1 MNMNATLLPPR
12 AGITYLP
19 HQEEGIQWML
29 SREAAS
35 APVCRG
41 GILADDMGLGKTFQT
56 IGLLKNSPLTGLRT
70 LIVCP
75 PALIAGWTE
84 ELRACGYFVAT
95 LMTSGGWTKPG
106 VASTASA
113 TDKRETIALTT
124 YPKACMYDDRI
135 AEAAFDRIILDEG
148 HAIRNGESTTR
159 GKACKKIAAAATTR
173 WILSAT
179 PVQNGLRDWRN
190 LCTWLCGGDLPPSRI
205 GDVIM
210 LRRTM
215 EELRDVIASLPPP
228 PRFVAHNLSVPAD
241 GAEQRLFRAL
251 CDRLEAA
258 LENKHVKSFMTLEL
272 YLRIQQMLVHPQIY
286 IDAMRDK
293 FGPGYRRADWTGSA
307 TKWEA
312 FHAEL
317 LRAVADKA
325 PVIVFCNFRSEM
337 DRVAAA
343 AEAAGARVWSVRGGM
358 STDAVGVAVND
369 ARAAAT
375 EGKDPVVFIVQIV
388 AGGAGLNLQFCT
400 RILFLS
406 QHWNPAVV
414 HQAMGRA
421 VRIGQRAV
429 VEIHTFRIVD
439 DVMDNL
445 DRRMIEVHV
454 GKIAA
459 ARGICDTLYA
469 GFEKHKIAE
478 ADTDERL
485 MVNAP
490 EEQLSRSDKPDSRS
504 ADTDEDPQIVA
515 AV

>member
-1 MNMNATLLPPR
+1 MNTNTNTSSITLLTPR
-12 AGITYLP
+12 DGITYLP
-19 HQEEGIQWML
+19 HQEEGIRWML
-29 SREAAS
+29 SREAAT

-56 IGLLKNSPLTGLRT
+56 IGLLKNSPLVGLRT
-70 LIVCP
+70 IIVCP

-84 ELRACGYFVAT
+84 ELRACGYFVAS

-106 VASTASA
+106 ADAE
-113 TDKRETIALTT
+113 KRDIISLTT
-124 YPKACMYDDRI
+124 YPKVCMYRRAV
-135 AEAAFDRIILDEG
+135 AEAAFDRVILDEG
-148 HAIRNGESTTR
+148 HAIRNG
-159 GKACKKIAAAATTR
+159 KATSRWMSCMSVASSATTR

-179 PVQNGLRDWRN
+179 PVQNGPHDWRH
-190 LCTWLCGGDLPPSRI
+190 LCWWLRVRCPAIDIPRLGT
-205 GDVIM
+205 VIM

-215 EELRDVIASLPPP
+215 EELRESIASLPPP
-228 PRFVAHNLSVPAD
+228 PRFVAHNLSVPVG
-241 GAEQRLFRAL
+241 GAEQRLFHAL

-258 LENKHVKSFMTLEL
+258 LENKHVKSFIKLEL

-286 IDAMRDK
+286 IDAMRNK
-293 FGPGYRRADWTGSA
+293 FGPGYRRPDWTGTA

-317 LRAVADKA
+317 LRAVADRA
-325 PVIVFCNFRSEM
+325 PVIVFCNFRNEM

-343 AEAAGARVWSVRGGM
+343 ALSAGASVWSVRGGM
-358 STDAVGVAVND
+358 SADAVGAAVTG
-369 ARAAAT
+369 ARDAAT
-375 EGKDPVVFIVQIV
+375 ASAEEKVPVVVVVQIV
-388 AGGAGLNLQFCT
+388 AGGAGLNLQFCK

-414 HQAMGRA
+414 HQAVGRA
-421 VRIGQRAV
+421 VRIGQPHV

-445 DRRMIEVHV
+445 DRRMVEVHV

-459 ARGICDTLYA
+459 ARSICDSLYA
-469 GFEKHKIAE
+469 GFEKHKITVSEEEPEEEEAE
-478 ADTDERL
+478 AE
-485 MVNAP
+485 P
-490 EEQLSRSDKPDSRS
+490 
-504 ADTDEDPQIVA
+504 EDPQIVV

>member
-1 MNMNATLLPPR
+1 MKMIVPR
-12 AGITYLP
+12 AGISYLS
-19 HQEEGIQWML
+19 HQEEGIRWML
-29 SREAAS
+29 SRETEG

-84 ELRACGYFVAT
+84 ELRACGYFVAS
-95 LMTSGGWTKPG
+95 LMTSGGWTRPGATSDEDAKRERLLAKPG
-106 VASTASA
+106 SRPAGTA
-113 TDKRETIALTT
+113 EIIALTT
-124 YPKACMYDDRI
+124 YPKVAMYRRAV
-135 AEAAFDRIILDEG
+135 AETAFDRVILDEG
-148 HAIRNGESTTR
+148 HAIRNGMATSR
-159 GKACKKIAAAATTR
+159 WMSCMAVAATATTR

-179 PVQNGLRDWRN
+179 PVQNGPHDWRN
-190 LCTWLCGGDLPPSRI
+190 LCWWLRVRCPAIDIPRLGE
-205 GDVIM
+205 VVM

-215 EELRDVIASLPPP
+215 EELRDVIAALPPP
-228 PRFVAHNLSVPAD
+228 PRFVAHNLSVPTG
-241 GAEQRLFRAL
+241 GAEERLFRAL

-258 LENKHVKSFMTLEL
+258 MENKHVKSFIKLEL

-312 FHAEL
+312 FHGEL

-325 PVIVFCNFRSEM
+325 PAIVFCNFRSEM

-343 AEAAGARVWSVRGGM
+343 GAAAGARVWSVRGGM
-358 STDAVGVAVND
+358 TAEAVGTAVTD
-369 ARAAAT
+369 ARAAAAAGT
-375 EGKDPVVFIVQIV
+375 DPVVVVVQIV
-388 AGGAGLNLQFCT
+388 AGGAGLNLQFCK

-414 HQAMGRA
+414 HQAVGRA
-421 VRIGQRAV
+421 VRIGQPHV

-445 DRRMIEVHV
+445 DRRMVEVHV

-459 ARGICDTLYA
+459 ARTVCETLYA
-469 GFEKHKIAE
+469 GFEKHKITVDVEAE
-478 ADTDERL
+478 AEE
-485 MVNAP
+485 P
-490 EEQLSRSDKPDSRS
+490 EVAS
-504 ADTDEDPQIVA
+504 AEVDEDPQIVA